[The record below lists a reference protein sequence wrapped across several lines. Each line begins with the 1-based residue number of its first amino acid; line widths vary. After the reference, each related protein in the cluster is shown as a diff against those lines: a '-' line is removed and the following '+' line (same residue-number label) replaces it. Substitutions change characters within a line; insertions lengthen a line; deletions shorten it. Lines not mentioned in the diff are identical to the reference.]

1 MSRVVGIDIGGTK
14 THIVVAP
21 ADPSVEPGSDPAS
34 GPREIVVPSASWRGG
49 LGDFEADANGLRALL
64 LEHVG
69 PEVLTAPLAVGA
81 HGCEN
86 TAQCRQLEHAL
97 RARFSGPVA
106 VMNDSELIAPA
117 MGHERAIGVVVGTGA
132 IATTRDANGELVSA
146 GGWGWLLGD
155 EGSAAGLVRDAT
167 RAVLR
172 ELDRGGS
179 FDQLGRRL
187 LASFA
192 ASDGD
197 ELALAV
203 TNAASAEEWGS
214 HAPEVFAAADDGSA
228 IAAEVIAEAGE
239 HLAWL
244 VHQLLERGV
253 PADGVVAGGSVIQ
266 RQALL
271 QNAFAAAMG
280 RDHPGVALTILDK
293 PPVLGAVAVAHRIA
307 REQKVNTI
315 QIGDK

>member
-1 MSRVVGIDIGGTK
+1 MSRVVGVDIGGTK
-14 THIVVAP
+14 THIIVAP
-21 ADPSVEPGSDPAS
+21 ADSRAETAS
-34 GPREIVVPSASWRGG
+34 ELRDIVVPSASWRGG
-49 LGDFEADANGLRALL
+49 LGDVEADATGLRALL
-64 LEHVG
+64 VEHIG
-69 PEVLTAPLAVGA
+69 QDALSSPLAVGA

-86 TAQCRQLEHAL
+86 TAQCRELERAM

-106 VMNDSELIAPA
+106 VMNDSELIPQA
-117 MGHERAIGVVVGTGA
+117 MDQERAIGVVVGTGA
-132 IATTRDANGELVSA
+132 IATARDADGELVSA

-172 ELDRGGS
+172 DLDRGGS

-197 ELALAV
+197 GLALAV
-203 TNAASAEEWGS
+203 TNAASAEEWGR
-214 HAPEVFAAADDGSA
+214 HAPEVFAAADDGSV
-228 IAAEVIAEAGE
+228 IAAEVIGDAGE
-239 HLAWL
+239 QLAWL
-244 VHQLLERGV
+244 VHQLLERGI

-266 RQALL
+266 RQPRLQDAFGAAL
-271 QNAFAAAMG
+271 Q
-280 RDHPGVALTILDK
+280 RDHPGLALIILDR
-293 PPVLGAVAVAHRIA
+293 PPVLGAVAVARRIA
-307 REQKVNTI
+307 QDQNVNTI

>member
-1 MSRVVGIDIGGTK
+1 MSRVVGVDIGGTK
-14 THIVVAP
+14 THIVLAP
-21 ADPSVEPGSDPAS
+21 ADSRAETAS
-34 GPREIVVPSASWRGG
+34 ELRDIVVPSASWRGG
-49 LGDFEADANGLRALL
+49 LGDVEADATGLRALL
-64 LEHVG
+64 VEHIG
-69 PEVLTAPLAVGA
+69 QDALSSPLAVGA

-86 TAQCRQLEHAL
+86 TAQCRELERAM

-106 VMNDSELIAPA
+106 VMNDSELIPQA
-117 MGHERAIGVVVGTGA
+117 MGQERAIGVVVGTGA
-132 IATTRDANGELVSA
+132 IATARDADGELVSA

-172 ELDRGGS
+172 DLDRVGS

-197 ELALAV
+197 GLALAV
-203 TNAASAEEWGS
+203 TNAASAEEWGR
-214 HAPEVFAAADDGSA
+214 HAPEVFAAADDGSV
-228 IAAEVIAEAGE
+228 IAAEVIGDAGE
-239 HLAWL
+239 QLAWL
-244 VHQLLERGV
+244 VHQLLERGI

-266 RQALL
+266 RQPRLQDAFGAAL
-271 QNAFAAAMG
+271 Q
-280 RDHPGVALTILDK
+280 RDHPGLALTILDR
-293 PPVLGAVAVAHRIA
+293 PPVLGAVAVARRIA
-307 REQKVNTI
+307 QDQNVNTI

>member
-1 MSRVVGIDIGGTK
+1 MVGVDIGGTK

-21 ADPSVEPGSDPAS
+21 ADPQADTAS
-34 GPREIVVPSASWRGG
+34 GRRDIVVPSASWRGG
-49 LGDFEADANGLRALL
+49 LGDFEGDAIGLHDLL
-64 LEHVG
+64 VEHVG
-69 PEVLTAPLAVGA
+69 QEALTSPLAVGA

-86 TAQCRQLEHAL
+86 TAQCRELERAL
-97 RARFSGPVA
+97 RARFSGRVA
-106 VMNDSELIAPA
+106 VLNDSELIPPA

-132 IATTRDANGELVSA
+132 IATARDANGELVSA

-172 ELDRGGS
+172 DLDRGGS

-187 LASFA
+187 LSSFS

-197 ELALAV
+197 GLALAV
-203 TNAASAEEWGS
+203 TNAASAEEWGR
-214 HAPEVFAAADDGSA
+214 HAPEVFAAADEGSA
-228 IAAEVIAEAGE
+228 IAAAVIDEAGE
-239 HLAWL
+239 QLAWL
-244 VHQLLERGV
+244 VHQLLERGI

-266 RQALL
+266 RQPRLQDAFGAAL
-271 QNAFAAAMG
+271 Q
-280 RDHPGVALTILDK
+280 RDHPDLALTILDR
-293 PPVLGAVAVAHRIA
+293 PPVLGAVTVARRIA
-307 REQKVNTI
+307 RDHNVNTI